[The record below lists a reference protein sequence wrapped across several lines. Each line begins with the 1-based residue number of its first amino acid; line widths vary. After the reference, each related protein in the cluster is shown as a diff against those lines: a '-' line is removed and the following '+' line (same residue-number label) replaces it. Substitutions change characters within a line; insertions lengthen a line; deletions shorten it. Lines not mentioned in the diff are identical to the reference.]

1 MSGKGNI
8 PSHGIVCRGLI
19 LQKSYAFTKGIIFVI
34 TLIFSAKEKKKKHT
48 NNNKTKTNKTQDH
61 YDVLK

>member
-34 TLIFSAKEKKKKHT
+34 TLIFSAKEKKST
-48 NNNKTKTNKTQDH
+48 PITTKPKQTKPKITMMF
-61 YDVLK
+61 